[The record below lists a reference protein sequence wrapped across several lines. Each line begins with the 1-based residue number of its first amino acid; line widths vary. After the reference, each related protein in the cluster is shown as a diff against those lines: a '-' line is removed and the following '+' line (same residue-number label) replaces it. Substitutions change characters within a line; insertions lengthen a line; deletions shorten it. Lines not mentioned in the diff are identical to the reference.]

1 MKVLDNRTN
10 RIIIKVFLSL
20 VFLSTAILPWIIE
33 LGHLGVSWINPD
45 PGIFDRVGP
54 FIPLAIMITT
64 ILFRSRIARMKRWK
78 KVVLLITLCVL
89 ISYLIWDLLRSRVLI
104 F

>member
-1 MKVLDNRTN
+1 MRVLDSKNN

-20 VFLSTAILPWIIE
+20 LFLSTAILPWVIE
-33 LGHLGVSWINPD
+33 LGHLGASWINPD
-45 PGIFDRVGP
+45 PGIFDRVGS

-64 ILFRSRIARMKRWK
+64 ILFRSRIARLKRWK
-78 KVVLLITLCVL
+78 KVVLLVTSCVL
-89 ISYLIWDLLRSRVLI
+89 ISYLIWDFLRPRILI

>member
-1 MKVLDNRTN
+1 MRVLENKTN
-10 RIIIKVFLSL
+10 RIIVKVFLSL
-20 VFLSTAILPWIIE
+20 VFLSTAILPCVIE

-64 ILFRSRIARMKRWK
+64 ILFRSRKARMKRWK
-78 KVVLLITLCVL
+78 KVVLLITLCIL
-89 ISYLIWDLLRSRVLI
+89 ISYLIWDLLRFRVLI